1 MKTRLIAM
9 IFALFWL
16 VSCGS
21 QTVNE
26 KGKGNI
32 RIVSGSYG
40 LNCGAPRGN
49 VTAHLANFCNDTAI
63 CEYPID
69 FKVIGDPTRGCA
81 KDYQAEY
88 RCGGIGI
95 SKSASVSPEA
105 SGKIIRLQCF
115 GIF

>member
-1 MKTRLIAM
+1 MKARFIAAV
-9 IFALFWL
+9 FFLLWL
-16 VSCGS
+16 VSCVPGA
-21 QTVNE
+21 VNE
-26 KGKGNI
+26 KGSGNI

-69 FKVIGDPTRGCA
+69 VRAIGDPTRGCA

-88 RCGGIGI
+88 RCGGFGL

-105 SGKIIRLQCF
+105 TGKIIRLQCF